1 MDSLWGFIMEMV
13 NELLHP
19 KPYLV
24 CTCGKFEPGERD
36 IIRQRVKCCNC
47 GGWKLFEEQEKEEKG
62 GK

>member
-1 MDSLWGFIMEMV
+1 MEMV